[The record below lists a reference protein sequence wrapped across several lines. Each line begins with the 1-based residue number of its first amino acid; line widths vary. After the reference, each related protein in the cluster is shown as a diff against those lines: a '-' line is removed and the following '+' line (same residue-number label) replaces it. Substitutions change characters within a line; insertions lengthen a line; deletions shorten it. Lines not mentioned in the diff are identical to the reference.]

1 MRIPFA
7 PPTGGQNLQ
16 QNLPAGTVTAVFA
29 QAFSTASGGRKQA
42 MLQELFL
49 NPGSLATGSRLHP
62 KGGPGML
69 NFEW

>member
-42 MLQELFL
+42 ML
-49 NPGSLATGSRLHP
+49 
-62 KGGPGML
+62 
-69 NFEW
+69 